1 MHTLY
6 FRCQTHLHGRLA
18 RIDDR
23 AYPTDA
29 PVPELDDSIL

>member
-1 MHTLY
+1 MHTSS
-6 FRCQTHLHGRLA
+6 FRCQTHLHGRPA

-29 PVPELDDSIL
+29 PVPELDDRIL

>member
-1 MHTLY
+1 MHTSS

-29 PVPELDDSIL
+29 PVPELDDRIL